1 MNWVDILLIVVILL
15 AIWAGWAQGFIHGM
29 LSLLTWVGSIIIGYL
44 FHPYL
49 ANTLAKMFNL
59 GVWLL
64 PLAFVIMVIVARLI
78 LGWLAGFIYRTI
90 PENANHNRVNKFFG
104 MIPGA
109 INGWIYAIVLSA
121 LLLALPFRHGINTA
135 TRESRYATQ
144 FAMQSE
150 WANRKLAPVFNDAV
164 RQTLNNLTVQPE
176 SKEKVDLSFSYDK
189 GIARPAL
196 EIEMLEMINKERQK
210 AGLKPLLHDP
220 ELTPVA
226 RAHSNDMLRR
236 GYFAHETPEGKTPFD
251 RMKAAN
257 VHFMNAGENLALAQ
271 TLTIAHNGLMNS
283 PGHRANI
290 LNERFGRVGIGI
302 LDAGFYGLMISQ
314 EFRD

>member
-1 MNWVDILLIVVILL
+1 MNWVDFVLIVVILL
-15 AIWAGWAQGFIHGM
+15 AIWAGWAQGFIHGI
-29 LSLLTWVGSIIIGYL
+29 LNLLTWAGSFVLGYH
-44 FHPYL
+44 FHPHL
-49 ANTLAKMFNL
+49 ANFLASFFTL

-64 PLAFVIMVIVARLI
+64 PLAFIIMVVFTRLI
-78 LGWLAGFIYRTI
+78 LGWLAGFIYRAI
-90 PENANHNRVNKFFG
+90 PETTNHNRANKFFG

-109 INGWIYAIVLSA
+109 INGWICAIVLSA
-121 LLLALPFRHGINTA
+121 LLLALPFKHGINNA

-164 RQTLNNLTVQPE
+164 RQTLNNLTVKPG
-176 SKEKVDLSFSYDK
+176 SKEKVELSFSYDK
-189 GIARPAL
+189 AIPRPTL
-196 EIEMLEMINKERQK
+196 EMRMLEMVNVERQK
-210 AGLKPLLHDP
+210 AGLKPLLPDP

-226 RAHSNDMLRR
+226 RAHSNDMFKR
-236 GYFAHETPEGKTPFD
+236 GYFAHETPEGKSPFD

-257 VHFMNAGENLALAQ
+257 VRFLNAGENLALAQ
-271 TLTIAHNGLMNS
+271 TLEIAHNGLMNS

-290 LNERFGRVGIGI
+290 LNPGFNRVGIGV
-302 LDAGFYGLMISQ
+302 LDGGFYGLMISQ

>member
-1 MNWVDILLIVVILL
+1 MLT
-15 AIWAGWAQGFIHGM
+15 WAG
-29 LSLLTWVGSIIIGYL
+29 SIVFGYL

-49 ANTLAKMFNL
+49 ANTISKLFNL

-64 PLAFVIMVIVARLI
+64 PLAFILMVIIARLI
-78 LGWLAGFIYRTI
+78 LGWLFGFIYRTI
-90 PENANHNRVNKFFG
+90 PESTNHNRVNKFFG

-164 RQTLNNLTVQPE
+164 RQTLNNLTVNPD
-176 SKEKVDLSFSYDK
+176 SKEKVNLSFTYDK

-196 EIEMLEMINKERQK
+196 EMEMLEMVNKERQK
-210 AGLKPLLHDP
+210 AGLKPLVHDP

-226 RAHSNDMLRR
+226 RAHSSDMLRR
-236 GYFAHETPEGKTPFD
+236 GYFAHETPEGKSPFD
-251 RMKAAN
+251 RMHAAN
-257 VHFMNAGENLALAQ
+257 VQFMNAGENLALAQ

-290 LNERFGRVGIGI
+290 LSERFGRVGIGI